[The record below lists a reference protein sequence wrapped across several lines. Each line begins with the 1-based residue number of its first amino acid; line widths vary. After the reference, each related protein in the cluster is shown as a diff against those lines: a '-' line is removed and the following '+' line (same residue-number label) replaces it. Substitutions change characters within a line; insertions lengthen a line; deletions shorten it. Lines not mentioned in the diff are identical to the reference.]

1 MNKEQTLL
9 LKIGS
14 EGGCVEIFQN
24 SNESYTYHSDESS
37 LKDFL
42 NEDEWE
48 DVEFEHINEYATL
61 EEAIERISLN
71 LFAHAKGILYINPEK
86 EFDIKLAIHKR
97 IKDL

>member
-24 SNESYTYHSDESS
+24 SDESYIYHSDESS
-37 LKDFL
+37 LKEFL
-42 NEDEWE
+42 NEDEWN
-48 DVEFEHINEYATL
+48 DIEFDHIKEYTTL
-61 EEAIERISLN
+61 EQAIEKISLN
-71 LFAHAKGILYINPEK
+71 LLAHAKGILYINPEK